1 MATPQ
6 PGTNVRPAV
15 LIIDDE
21 PPLLDAMRQGLSHE
35 FDVDAASTAEEGTLL
50 AATRRYDVIVSD
62 QLLPGEQGL
71 EFLMRMA
78 SLHPGARRIML
89 TGYINPDLISR
100 SIASA
105 QLSACLLKP
114 ISIAELM
121 KAIRKVIAA

>member
-1 MATPQ
+1 MAAPQ
-6 PGTNVRPAV
+6 PGPSVRPAV

-21 PPLLDAMRQGLSHE
+21 PPLLDAMRQGLSHD
-35 FDVDAASTAEEGTLL
+35 FDVDAAPTAEEGTLL
-50 AATRRYDVIVSD
+50 AATRKYDVIVCD

-78 SLHPGARRIML
+78 PLHPAARRIML

-114 ISIAELM
+114 ISIPELA
-121 KAIRKVIAA
+121 KAIRKALAS

>member
-1 MATPQ
+1 MATSQ
-6 PGTNVRPAV
+6 PGTTVRPAV

-21 PPLLDAMRQGLSHE
+21 PPLLDAMRQGLGQE

-50 AATRRYDVIVSD
+50 AATRKYDVIVCD

-78 SLHPGARRIML
+78 SLHPGSRRIML

-100 SIASA
+100 SMASA

-114 ISIAELM
+114 ASIAEL
-121 KAIRKVIAA
+121 ARTIRQALAT

>member
-1 MATPQ
+1 MAAPQ
-6 PGTNVRPAV
+6 PGTSVRPAV

-21 PPLLDAMRQGLSHE
+21 LPLLDAMRQGLSQE
-35 FDVDAASTAEEGTLL
+35 FDVDAASTAEEGVLL
-50 AATRRYDVIVSD
+50 AATRNYDVIVSD

-78 SLHPGARRIML
+78 SLHPAARRIML

-100 SIASA
+100 SMASA

-114 ISIAELM
+114 ASIAELTR
-121 KAIRKVIAA
+121 AIRKALTA